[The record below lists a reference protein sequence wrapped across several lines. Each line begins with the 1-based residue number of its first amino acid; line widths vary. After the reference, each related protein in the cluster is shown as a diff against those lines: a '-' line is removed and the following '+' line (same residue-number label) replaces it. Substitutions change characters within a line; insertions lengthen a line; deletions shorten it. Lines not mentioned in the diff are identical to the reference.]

1 MPISNG
7 VKKIIK
13 KLVPD
18 PIISLYHFSLAL
30 LGAIFY
36 GFPSR
41 QRRGSP
47 KRLARNINVIGVT
60 GTNGKS
66 TVVEM
71 ISKILKES
79 GHKVASISSIRF
91 EVGSKKWQNDLKMT
105 MPGRFALQKFLK
117 QALVERCDYAVIEVT
132 SEGTKQYRHKFINF
146 STAVFTNLT
155 PEHIESHKGFENYK
169 KAKGK
174 LFESAKRVHVINLDD
189 QNAEYFLGF
198 LAKERYGYAIKF
210 QAKKLKDRDKGQNLK
225 LMKAK
230 DCQLSSKRTRFFVDN
245 TEFNLKLLGKFNI
258 YNALASIC
266 VGTSQG
272 IDLRVCKEALEKIEE
287 VPGRLEIVIKKPFNV
302 IVDYAHTPDAL
313 RNLYQTALEFK
324 IKKSKMICVL
334 GSCGGGRDKW
344 KRPELGKIASEYCDE
359 IILTNEDPYD
369 ENPREII
376 EQIKKGVV
384 EGEELEVF
392 EILDREKAIEKSLRL
407 ARPSDTVIISGKGSE
422 SWMCISE
429 GRKIPWD
436 DRKIVREKFKKIF
449 FQSIN

>member
-18 PIISLYHFSLAL
+18 FIISSYHFSLAL

-41 QRRGSP
+41 
-47 KRLARNINVIGVT
+47 KINIIGVT

-79 GHKVASISSIRF
+79 GYKVASISSIRF
-91 EVGSKKWQNDLKMT
+91 EVGGKEWQNDLKMT

-132 SEGTKQYRHKFINF
+132 SEGIKQYRHKFINF

-198 LAKERYGYAIKF
+198 LANEKYGYAIKF
-210 QAKKLKDRDKGQNLK
+210 QTKKLKDKDRDRNLK

-230 DCQLSSKRTRFFVDN
+230 DCQLSSKRTKFFVDN

-266 VGTSQG
+266 VGISQG
-272 IDLRVCKEALEKIEE
+272 IDLRACKKALEKIEE
-287 VPGRLEIVIKKPFNV
+287 VPGRLEIIIKKPFDV

-313 RNLYQTALEFK
+313 QNLYQTALEFK
-324 IKKSKMICVL
+324 TKKSKMICVL

-344 KRPELGKIASEYCDE
+344 KRPELGKIASECCDK

-376 EQIKKGVV
+376 EQIRKGVI

-407 ARPSDTVIISGKGSE
+407 ARPSDTVIVSGKGSE
-422 SWMCISE
+422 SWMCISN

>member
-1 MPISNG
+1 M
-7 VKKIIK
+7 KKIIK
-13 KLVPD
+13 KLVPGF
-18 PIISLYHFSLAL
+18 IISLYHFSLAL

-36 GFPSR
+36 GFPS
-41 QRRGSP
+41 
-47 KRLARNINVIGVT
+47 KKINVIGVT

-71 ISKILKES
+71 ISEILKES

-91 EVGSKKWQNDLKMT
+91 KIGSKEWQNDLKMT

-117 QALVERCDYAVIEVT
+117 QALIERCDYAVIEVT
-132 SEGTKQYRHKFINF
+132 SEGIKQCRHKFINF
-146 STAVFTNLT
+146 GTAVFTNLT

-169 KAKGK
+169 KAKGR
-174 LFESAKRVHVINLDD
+174 LFKSAKRIHVINLDD
-189 QNAEYFLGF
+189 KNAEYFLGF
-198 LAKERYGYAIKF
+198 LAKEKYGYAIKF
-210 QAKKLKDRDKGQNLK
+210 QTKKLKGKDRGQNLR
-225 LMKAK
+225 LTKAES
-230 DCQLSSKRTRFFVDN
+230 CQLSSKQTKFFVGN

-266 VGTSQG
+266 VGISQS
-272 IDLRVCKEALEKIEE
+272 IDLRVCKKALERIEE
-287 VPGRLEIVIKKPFNV
+287 IPGRLEIVIKKPFNV

-313 RNLYQTALEFK
+313 QNLYQTALEFK

-344 KRPELGKIASEYCDE
+344 KRPELGKIASECCDK

-369 ENPREII
+369 EDPKEII
-376 EQIKKGVV
+376 EQIRRGVIER
-384 EGEELEVF
+384 EGLEVF

-407 ARPSDTVIISGKGSE
+407 AHPSDTAIISGKGSE
-422 SWMCISE
+422 SWMCISN

-436 DRKIVREKFKKIF
+436 DRKIAKEKFEKMF
-449 FQSIN
+449 FQ